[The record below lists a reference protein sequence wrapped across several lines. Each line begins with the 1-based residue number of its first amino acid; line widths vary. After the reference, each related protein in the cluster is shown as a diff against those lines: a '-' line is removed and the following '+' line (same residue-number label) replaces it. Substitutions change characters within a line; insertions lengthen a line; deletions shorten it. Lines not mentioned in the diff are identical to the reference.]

1 MANRIPLIVNS
12 NAKQIQELPNG
23 DSLNGIAN
31 ITATGTITAEQITST
46 DDINASDDITAG
58 GTITANQFVGA
69 GIVPVG
75 GIIMWSGA
83 ISAIPTNFKLCNG
96 NNGTPDLRNKFIVGA
111 TSDSSDTTY
120 PGLQPGATGGDA
132 AATLV
137 SHSHT
142 TNTIIEHQDVGN
154 STKQLTGNI
163 GIDAFINGNGIFE
176 NIGNNKNFIDTTD
189 DVSNHSGAVQF
200 DARHRHGTDTQGVS
214 ATNKNLPP
222 YYSLAYIMR
231 TS

>member
-12 NAKQIQELPNG
+12 DAKQIQELPNG
-23 DSLNGIAN
+23 DSLNGIVN
-31 ITATGTITAEQITST
+31 ITAT
-46 DDINASDDITAG
+46 

-83 ISAIPTNFKLCNG
+83 ISAIPTNFNLCNG

-120 PGLQPGATGGDA
+120 PGLQPGATGGDKDA
-132 AATLV
+132 ILV

-142 TNTIIEHQDVGN
+142 TNTIIEHQNVGN
-154 STKQLTGNI
+154 AAKSLQGNL
-163 GIDAFINGNGIFE
+163 GIDAFINGTGIFE
-176 NIGNNKNFIDTTD
+176 NTGANSNFIDNTGAA
-189 DVSNHSGAVQF
+189 NHSNTVTM
-200 DARHRHGTDTQGVS
+200 DARHRHGTDTQGES

-222 YYSLAYIMR
+222 YYALAYIMR
-231 TS
+231 TT

>member
-31 ITATGTITAEQITST
+31 ITAT
-46 DDINASDDITAG
+46 

>member
-1 MANRIPLIVNS
+1 MADRIPLIVNPS
-12 NAKQIQELPNG
+12 ADQIQELPNG

-31 ITATGTITAEQITST
+31 ITAT
-46 DDINASDDITAG
+46 

-111 TSDSSDTTY
+111 TSDGSDTTY

-132 AATLV
+132 DATLV

-142 TNTIIEHQDVGN
+142 TNSIIEPGSNTAKDLSGRITIDSFIATSGN
-154 STKQLTGNI
+154 FDNIVTGDMDN
-163 GIDAFINGNGIFE
+163 FIQNTNAGPPPGATNRAEYNGN
-176 NIGNNKNFIDTTD
+176 
-189 DVSNHSGAVQF
+189 
-200 DARHRHGTDTQGVS
+200 HRHGTDTQGVS

-222 YYSLAYIMR
+222 YYALAYIMR
-231 TS
+231 TT

>member
-31 ITATGTITAEQITST
+31 ITAT
-46 DDINASDDITAG
+46 

-111 TSDSSDTTY
+111 TSDGSDTTY

-132 AATLV
+132 DATLV

-142 TNTIIEHQDVGN
+142 TNSIIEHQDVGN

-222 YYSLAYIMR
+222 YYALAYIMR
-231 TS
+231 TT

>member
-46 DDINASDDITAG
+46 DDINAADDITAG
-58 GTITANQFVGA
+58 GEFIGA
-69 GIVPVG
+69 GTIPVG

-111 TSDSSDTTY
+111 TSDGSDTTY

-132 AATLV
+132 DATLV

-142 TNTIIEHQDVGN
+142 TNTIIEHQNVGN
-154 STKQLTGNI
+154 NTKSLQGNL
-163 GIDAFINGNGIFE
+163 GIDAFINGTGIFE
-176 NIGNNKNFIDTTD
+176 NTGANSNFIDNAAAA
-189 DVSNHSGAVQF
+189 NHTNTVTM
-200 DARHRHGTDTQGVS
+200 DARHRHGTDTQGES

-222 YYSLAYIMR
+222 YYALAYIMR
-231 TS
+231 TT

>member
-31 ITATGTITAEQITST
+31 ITAT
-46 DDINASDDITAG
+46 

-111 TSDSSDTTY
+111 TSDGSDTTY

-132 AATLV
+132 DATLV

>member
-31 ITATGTITAEQITST
+31 ITAT
-46 DDINASDDITAG
+46 

-111 TSDSSDTTY
+111 TSDGSDTTY

-132 AATLV
+132 DATLV

-222 YYSLAYIMR
+222 YYALAYIMR
-231 TS
+231 TT